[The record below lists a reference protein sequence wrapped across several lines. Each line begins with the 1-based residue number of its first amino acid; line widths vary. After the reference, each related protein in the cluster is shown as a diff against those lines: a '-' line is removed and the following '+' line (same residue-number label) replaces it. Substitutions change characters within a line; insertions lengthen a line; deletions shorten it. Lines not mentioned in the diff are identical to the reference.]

1 MIDVAQEETYAIGDK
16 IRAVLRFRWDGEFEV
31 ITAEFHRTTF
41 GGAAYGNRIVLRSR
55 NHQRVLDEGEPYTV
69 VELEGTVPETVR
81 SGTYVCK
88 YVRCL
93 VPKRGWVILFEDV
106 HDATLRVRRG
116 LPVPPLAKEAAEF
129 LGLEI

>member
-1 MIDVAQEETYAIGDK
+1 MIDVAQDETYAPGET
-16 IRAVLRFRWDGEFEV
+16 IRAVLRFRWDGEFDAVKVELY
-31 ITAEFHRTTF
+31 RTTF

-55 NHQRVLDEGEPYTV
+55 NHQHVLDEGEPYTL

-93 VPKRGWVILFEDV
+93 VPKRGWVTLFEDV
-106 HDATLRVRRG
+106 RDATVRVRRG
-116 LPVPPLAKEAAEF
+116 PPVPPLTREAAVF